1 MRISYGFG
9 NIAEISNL
17 EIMPCGFN
25 DPNHPGQMIN
35 IECYLNVIEP
45 DGEDVPVG
53 EFDVTGCKT
62 FEEAYE
68 VARPFYEDMLRN
80 GFVDI
85 STEKMRKHYKLT
97 IY

>member
-1 MRISYGFG
+1 MRISYSFG
-9 NIAEISNL
+9 NIAEINIL
-17 EIMPCGFN
+17 EIMPCSFN

-35 IECYLNVIEP
+35 IECYLNVIEL
-45 DGEDVPVG
+45 DGEVVRVG

-62 FEEAYE
+62 FEEVYE

-80 GFVDI
+80 GFVDV
-85 STEKMRKHYKLT
+85 SNEAMLNHYKLT